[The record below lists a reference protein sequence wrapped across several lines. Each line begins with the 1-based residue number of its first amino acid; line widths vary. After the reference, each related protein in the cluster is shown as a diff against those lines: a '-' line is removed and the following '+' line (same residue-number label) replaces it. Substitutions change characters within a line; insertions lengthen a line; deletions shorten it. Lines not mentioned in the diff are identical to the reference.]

1 VLVDFSNVSYVDS
14 AFLEMFDDLLDS
26 FAQAEVLLAVINP
39 NTNVLHSAWPAPP
52 VPLLPLAIPLM
63 PLARTSAAEMTITGL
78 TDRLNRQFGTDAGAH
93 HWVFVTVTDA
103 MDAVRTFEPPITAV
117 KAPPPDVDAQAELT
131 RRSSILKTL

>member
-1 VLVDFSNVSYVDS
+1 MWWVWRSAGQPVCRCAGVLG
-14 AFLEMFDDLLDS
+14 
-26 FAQAEVLLAVINP
+26 FA
-39 NTNVLHSAWPAPP
+39 
-52 VPLLPLAIPLM
+52 
-63 PLARTSAAEMTITGL
+63 
-78 TDRLNRQFGTDAGAH
+78 DRQFGTDAGAH